1 MTSDEHALPDKL
13 SRELW
18 LLIVTLIIIQITVTF
33 TSLTLAVSAPSVA
46 SAYGISTEFI
56 GYQISLIY
64 VAAAMTATTADYQ
77 LNRWGAIRISQI
89 SLLFSAVGAVFM
101 VLPSLWFIILG
112 SLLIGVGYGMT
123 NPAASQVLMG
133 STPPHY
139 RNIVFSLKQ
148 TGVPAGGI
156 CAGLIVPA
164 INQYAYWQAAP
175 LLGAV
180 VCFLLI
186 VLVQPMRR
194 RWETPINVNVRL
206 NLESFR
212 GLKLCLTN
220 RNLFW
225 LSLVGLFFGGV
236 QLCLVTFTV
245 AMLVSQIGFT
255 LIAAGAVLA
264 ALQMAGV
271 TGRVVFGYAADKI
284 ISGQQALIFMSVI
297 NVAGALTIFYLDA
310 GWPVWLI
317 YLTFITFGSCA
328 LGWNGIIQA
337 EAVSNAPLNH
347 SGAVIGALSV
357 PMFGGV
363 IMGPAVFALLVSFTQ
378 SYTDAFLLLVLFAS
392 ASLACLLMLDPRQKP
407 DE

>member
-1 MTSDEHALPDKL
+1 M
-13 SRELW
+13 
-18 LLIVTLIIIQITVTF
+18 
-33 TSLTLAVSAPSVA
+33 
-46 SAYGISTEFI
+46 
-56 GYQISLIY
+56 
-64 VAAAMTATTADYQ
+64 
-77 LNRWGAIRISQI
+77 
-89 SLLFSAVGAVFM
+89 
-101 VLPSLWFIILG
+101 
-112 SLLIGVGYGMT
+112 
-123 NPAASQVLMG
+123 
-133 STPPHY
+133 
-139 RNIVFSLKQ
+139 
-148 TGVPAGGI
+148 
-156 CAGLIVPA
+156 
-164 INQYAYWQAAP
+164 
-175 LLGAV
+175 
-180 VCFLLI
+180 CFLLI

-297 NVAGALTIFYLDA
+297 NVAGALAIFYLDA

-357 PMFGGV
+357 PMFGG
-363 IMGPAVFALLVSFTQ
+363 G
-378 SYTDAFLLLVLFAS
+378 
-392 ASLACLLMLDPRQKP
+392 
-407 DE
+407 